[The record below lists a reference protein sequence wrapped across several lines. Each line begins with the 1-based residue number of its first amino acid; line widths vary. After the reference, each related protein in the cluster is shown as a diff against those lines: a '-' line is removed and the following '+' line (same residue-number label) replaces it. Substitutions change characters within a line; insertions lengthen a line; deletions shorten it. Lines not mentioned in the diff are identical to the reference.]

1 MSSPLATASVQ
12 AILDFSR
19 VDRDFGQAV
28 EEATR
33 RAVAVAEN
41 NLEGIVAAAGSAASE
56 AAEQFGDG
64 FDTVAAAA
72 QSTQADIDR
81 IFNDITINFDLTD
94 IDRARA
100 RVAQLGQSVADARRV
115 ETEAAQRAL
124 AAERDLERV
133 RSGGGSAEEIAQ
145 AEGRYE
151 AALTQSAAASHRA
164 AGAAD
169 DLEAAQRD
177 VTNALGESDG
187 AAESS
192 GSAMDGLAGKLAGL
206 AVAAAGIGTAMD
218 AAMEAMDRGDLTNK
232 LSAQLGLTAVE
243 SEQAGK
249 LAGSLYAQ
257 NYGESMEE
265 VNDAIG
271 AVHSSLANLT
281 DDPAQVE
288 ALTKAGLTLA
298 STFGVDVA
306 EAANTASIMISNGIA
321 KDGTEAFDLL
331 GTAMQRVPAQM
342 RDELIP
348 IVDEYATYLNSMGF
362 AGEDAMALIVNAS
375 YQGAIGMD
383 KVGDAVKE
391 FGIRATDLGDTGAQE
406 ALTGLGLSGEDMANK
421 LLAGG
426 DTAKGAFD
434 QIVNGLLGIKDPAA
448 QASAATALF
457 GTPLEDLDKTKIP
470 GFLMGLSDAGGV
482 MADFE
487 GSVAQMGD
495 TLAQGP
501 GASLETF
508 KRGLQDTFV
517 NVMGGTIT
525 FITEHKQLLTDLG
538 IAIGVVTGAMILL
551 NIQQKAVAAG
561 GLINFIRTAITST
574 GLWSVATGV
583 LNQVMGLNPFVRI
596 AMLIGALVGVIIL
609 AYRNSE
615 TFRNIVQAAWE
626 GIKTAASAAWEG
638 FLKPIFEKFMEF
650 LGWVGEKA
658 MWLWQNA
665 IQPAWEGIKV
675 GISVA
680 WEVIKIV
687 FDFFMAAVQLIGD
700 IVMWFWHTVIEPA
713 FNAIKFVIE
722 VWWFAVQVIFELW
735 KIGVQA
741 LIDVVL
747 WFWHN
752 AIEPAFNA
760 IGAVISF
767 VWNSVILPI
776 FDLWRAGVQILIDV
790 VMFLWNNAVMPAFNG
805 IGAVISGVWN
815 GIIMPAFDLF
825 RAGLSAIGDAAMWL
839 WNNAIMPAFNGIRDA
854 ISGVLNFLSPLWDS
868 FKSALSSVGDVASS
882 VGSGMRSAFDGVVS
896 VIKAPINAIGRL
908 LASIPDKLFGIDIPG
923 AGAIKGWGQ
932 TLQNLATGGAVAGR
946 KASGLLFG
954 PGSGTSDS
962 IFGLD
967 ENGVPIA
974 RISAGE
980 WVTPE
985 HAVNSR
991 TLPIL
996 EALRRGWV
1004 PSADTLKLMFGG
1016 VGALVGQGDYTGA
1029 LTQSFGLQ
1037 EDSPIIDRI
1046 LNARKGLPTFAN
1058 GGIVT
1063 QRDLIDFARGVE
1075 GKPYDWGGVNWGDCS
1090 GAVSALANYATGRE
1104 AFGSRFAT
1112 MTEEGELADRGF
1124 LPGLGP
1130 AGSLNVGWFNGG
1142 PYGGHTAA
1150 TLPDGTHFEMGGA
1163 RGDGQFGGQAA
1174 GADDGQF
1181 TDHAH
1186 LPPEFFAGGDIGS
1199 PTYGDTSFSSPG
1211 GLGGGGTG
1219 GSGGGGGGGFSGGGS
1234 GGSGGGSSVT
1244 SPSAGSTVVFVENWP
1259 GTLSASAGSQLSST
1273 ASGALPPSSGP
1284 TMTDPGAADAP
1295 PAGGIEA
1302 ANAWAAEQNFAA
1314 QFQDWGFDAGKSIIG
1329 EILDPLGLSG
1339 VAGKQIDLAK
1349 TNAAEAL
1356 KAQQERDA
1364 ANRAAGDVKVADNVV
1379 INGVDFDTALRGL
1392 TNELNTRMAPLE
1404 RFRNG

>member
-145 AEGRYE
+145 AESRYE

-218 AAMEAMDRGDLTNK
+218 AAMEAMDRGGLTNK
-232 LSAQLGLTAVE
+232 LSAQLGLTAIE

-348 IVDEYATYLNSMGF
+348 IIDEYSTYLNSMGF

-406 ALTGLGLSGEDMANK
+406 ALTGLGLSGTDMANQ

-426 DTAKGAFD
+426 ETARGAFD
-434 QIVNGLLGIKDPAA
+434 QIVNGLLGIKDPAE

-470 GFLMGLSDAGGV
+470 GFLAGLSDAGGV

-487 GSVAQMGD
+487 GSVAEMGD
-495 TLAQGP
+495 TLSQGP

-525 FITEHKQLLTDLG
+525 FITEHKQLLTDLS
-538 IAIGVVTGAMILL
+538 IAIGVVVGAMILL

-561 GLINFIRTAITST
+561 GLINFIRIAITST
-574 GLWSVATGV
+574 TLWATATGI
-583 LNQVMGLNPFVRI
+583 LNAVMALNPFVAI
-596 AMLIGALVGVIIL
+596 ALAIGALIGVIIL

-760 IGAVISF
+760 IGAVIAF

-790 VMFLWNNAVMPAFNG
+790 VMFLWNNAIMPAFNG
-805 IGAVISGVWN
+805 IGAVISAVWN
-815 GIIMPAFDLF
+815 GIIMPAFDAF
-825 RAGLSAIGDAAMWL
+825 RGALSAIGDAAMWL

-854 ISGVLNFLSPLWDS
+854 ISGVLNFLQPLWDS

-882 VGSGMRSAFDGVVS
+882 VGSGMRSAFDGVVA

-932 TLQNLATGGAVAGR
+932 TLQNLATGGVAAGR
-946 KASGLLFG
+946 RASGLLFG

-962 IFGLD
+962 IFGVD
-967 ENGVPIA
+967 DNGIPIA
-974 RISAGE
+974 RLSAGE
-980 WVTPE
+980 FVTPE
-985 HAVNSR
+985 HAVNAK

-1004 PSADTLKLMFGG
+1004 PSDEALALMMGKHPAMG
-1016 VGALVGQGDYTGA
+1016 DLPGYVG
-1029 LTQSFGLQ
+1029 
-1037 EDSPIIDRI
+1037 
-1046 LNARKGLPTFAN
+1046 

-1273 ASGALPPSSGP
+1273 ASGALPPSSAP
-1284 TMTDPGAADAP
+1284 AMTDPGAADAP

-1364 ANRAAGDVKVADNVV
+1364 ANRAAGDVKVADSVV

-1392 TNELNTRMAPLE
+1392 TDELNTRMAPLE